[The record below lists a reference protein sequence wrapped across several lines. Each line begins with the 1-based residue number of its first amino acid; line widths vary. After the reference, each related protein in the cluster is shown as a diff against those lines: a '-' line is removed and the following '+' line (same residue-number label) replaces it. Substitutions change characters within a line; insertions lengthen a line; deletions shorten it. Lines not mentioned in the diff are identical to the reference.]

1 MRERMAND
9 AVEQPAIEPPRER
22 GLHPAVQVGWALRA
36 AVNALGLG
44 ALSAVLA
51 SALAGRL
58 LPVPGRPL
66 LVALVVSAVALPLG
80 LWHARRLFTSWSWTL
95 REDDVVASWGV
106 VFRVRR
112 SIPRSRVQHVDLA
125 SGPVDRA
132 LGLVHVSLH
141 VAGAMGPV
149 LDIPGVAPAEA
160 EALRE
165 ALLRSAR
172 VA

>member
-1 MRERMAND
+1 MVNE
-9 AVEQPAIEPPRER
+9 PAEETPVEPPRER
-22 GLHPAVQVGWALRA
+22 GLHPAVQVGWALRSV
-36 AVNALGLG
+36 VNAVVLGG
-44 ALSAVLA
+44 LSAVLA

-58 LPVPGRPL
+58 LPVPGRPF
-66 LVALVVSAVALPLG
+66 LVALAVTAAALPAG
-80 LWHARRLFTSWSWTL
+80 LWHARRLFTSWSWAL